1 MIRLNLT
8 YFVQGISASNL
19 AAAGIAM
26 SSGGTDKKIFF
37 HDLPTVRIC
46 S

>member
-8 YFVQGISASNL
+8 YFIQGISASNF

-26 SSGGTDKKIFF
+26 SSGGADKKIFF

>member
-1 MIRLNLT
+1 MTRLNRT
-8 YFVQGISASNL
+8 YCVQGIRASDL

>member
-1 MIRLNLT
+1 MFRLILT
-8 YFVQGISASNL
+8 YFIQGISASSL
-19 AAAGIAM
+19 VAAGTAM